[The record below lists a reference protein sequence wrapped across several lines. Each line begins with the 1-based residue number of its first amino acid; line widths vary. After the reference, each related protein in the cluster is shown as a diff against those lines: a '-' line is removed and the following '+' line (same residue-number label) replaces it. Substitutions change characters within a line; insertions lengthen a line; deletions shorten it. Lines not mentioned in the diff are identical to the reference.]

1 MVLVLGEGIR
11 VTDPQWVTWSSQL
24 TSAVAMGP
32 ASSRSVATQT
42 VSLTLDEL
50 NVGTRSLYI
59 GANRGRGQLY
69 PDGSL
74 SNLTLRKAEVNGM
87 CFGVTYLV
95 KRYGSVVH
103 FVHAS
108 GVKLVHLLPGQAVE
122 PFIGPRMPSQAET
135 LVGRTLN
142 LGGFGLGEVAL
153 SIQSP
158 ANLKRFIAIMALL
171 QVTQLLLLNKKKQ
184 YERIFL

>member
-1 MVLVLGEGIR
+1 
-11 VTDPQWVTWSSQL
+11 
-24 TSAVAMGP
+24 
-32 ASSRSVATQT
+32 
-42 VSLTLDEL
+42 
-50 NVGTRSLYI
+50 VGTRSLYL

-74 SNLTLRKAEVNGM
+74 SNLTLRKAEVSSI
-87 CFGVTYLV
+87 CTGVSYLV

-103 FVHAS
+103 LLVHGS

-122 PFIGPRMPSQAET
+122 PVVGPRMLSQVDT
-135 LVGRTLN
+135 LLGRTLN

-158 ANLKRFIAIMALL
+158 DNLKRFLSLMVLL

-184 YERIFL
+184 YERLYL

>member
-1 MVLVLGEGIR
+1 M
-11 VTDPQWVTWSSQL
+11 
-24 TSAVAMGP
+24 
-32 ASSRSVATQT
+32 
-42 VSLTLDEL
+42 SLALDEL
-50 NVGTRSLYI
+50 TVGTRSLYL
-59 GANRGRGQLY
+59 GANRGRGQIY

-74 SNLTLRKAEVNGM
+74 SNLTLRKAEVSSI
-87 CFGVTYLV
+87 CTGVTYLV

-103 FVHAS
+103 LVHGS

-122 PFIGPRMPSQAET
+122 PVIGPRMLCQVDT
-135 LVGRTLN
+135 LLGRTLN

-158 ANLKRFIAIMALL
+158 DNLKRFLALMVLL

-184 YERIFL
+184 YERLYL